1 MHVPVQEVALGPV
14 GLADWLDER
23 LFVVSPE
30 MLGESGRSIRSFRN
44 QGMMVCIYRERA
56 PIEKFVV

>member
-1 MHVPVQEVALGPV
+1 MNVPVQEVVLGPV

-23 LFVVSPE
+23 HFVVSPQ
-30 MLGESGRSIRSFRN
+30 MLDESVRSIRSFRN
-44 QGMMVCIYRERA
+44 QGTMLCIYCERA